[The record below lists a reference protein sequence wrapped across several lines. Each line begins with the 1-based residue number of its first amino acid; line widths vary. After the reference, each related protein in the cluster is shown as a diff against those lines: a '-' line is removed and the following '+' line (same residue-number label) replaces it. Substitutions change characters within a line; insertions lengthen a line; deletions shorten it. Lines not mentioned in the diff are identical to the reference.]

1 MVHREYST
9 DSYKF
14 LKISNGATINPE
26 MLKFA
31 KTKKMC
37 KKMLKSSLL

>member
-1 MVHREYST
+1 MFHSEYST

-14 LKISNGATINPE
+14 LKISNGEIINPE